1 MQFNVYCV
9 GYLAKPVWL
18 SDPVDGRVD
27 IYVVNTDNG
36 VCLLLF
42 VCDQLKSAFPN
53 QHTVYCLEG
62 IPYILW
68 KWRMVIST
76 CFQPHIFGSKYV
88 LTLVFYSFLEGK
100 ELCGIPKSHIN

>member
-1 MQFNVYCV
+1 MKDFNQQFIIFVQFNVYCV

-42 VCDQLKSAFPN
+42 VCDRLKSAFF
-53 QHTVYCLEG
+53 LA
-62 IPYILW
+62 
-68 KWRMVIST
+68 ST
-76 CFQPHIFGSKYV
+76 QSIA
-88 LTLVFYSFLEGK
+88 
-100 ELCGIPKSHIN
+100 